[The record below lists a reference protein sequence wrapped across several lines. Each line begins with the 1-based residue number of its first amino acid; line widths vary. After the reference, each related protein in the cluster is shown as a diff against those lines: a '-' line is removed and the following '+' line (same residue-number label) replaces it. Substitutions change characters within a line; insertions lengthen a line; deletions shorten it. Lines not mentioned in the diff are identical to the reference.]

1 MVRVCAWCHRYLGIK
16 HSHQGGISHGIC
28 RPCMARQ
35 HWKEIPVLVV
45 SPELKH
51 VVPVLE
57 ELLRGK
63 PEIRIVLERRS
74 GDRRRAGERRTTQGE
89 GAARRAD
96 RRGEPGSRRR
106 LYLVPERNS
115 G

>member
-28 RPCMARQ
+28 APCAARQ
-35 HWKEIPVLVV
+35 RWEETPVLVV
-45 SPELKH
+45 SPELRH

-63 PEIRIVLERRS
+63 PEIRIVLERRT
-74 GDRRRAGERRTTQGE
+74 GDRRGSADRRKSASA
-89 GAARRAD
+89 AARRAE
-96 RRGEPGSRRR
+96 RRGSTRSRRR
-106 LYLVPERNS
+106 LYLTRESCQP
-115 G
+115 